1 MGKYTGNDQLTGHC
15 CRHTFRVNCE
25 ASGVPS
31 TVTAAIGGWSG
42 ASLGLSN
49 EMLSYGEDG
58 LDGSEVVQQ
67 LYKSSLKIHK
77 HLINIDKPKGGN
89 NVVAFG

>member
-1 MGKYTGNDQLTGHC
+1 M
-15 CRHTFRVNCE
+15 
-25 ASGVPS
+25 PS
-31 TVTAAIGGWSG
+31 TVTASIGLCSG

-67 LYKSSLKIHK
+67 LYRSSQRIHK
-77 HLINIDKPKGGN
+77 HLINLEQQRARN
-89 NVVAFG
+89 NEVAFG

>member
-1 MGKYTGNDQLTGHC
+1 
-15 CRHTFRVNCE
+15 
-25 ASGVPS
+25 
-31 TVTAAIGGWSG
+31 
-42 ASLGLSN
+42 
-49 EMLSYGEDG
+49 MLSYGEDG

-77 HLINIDKPKGGN
+77 HLINIDKQKGGN